1 MIDVKPK
8 FQAIVF
14 IFATFIISA
23 IEEYFIIRDSGMNNL
38 LRIVA
43 LMWTPGLIGFAL
55 ALIFDR
61 NLQSLGFKNPDWK
74 STIAAY
80 CVPAVAAMLIVLL
93 LIASRVAEFEIGE
106 DLILKKGS
114 VHLVLAQALLILPTM
129 GVAVSFLS
137 AIGEEIGWRGFLTSK
152 LKELSFNKRNL
163 IIGLIWSMWHWPLIL
178 FANYASSEKP
188 WVNVI
193 CFTVAVTSFS
203 FFLGYLRSISN
214 SVFPAG
220 LAHAGHNVWMQA
232 VIPVFYKAGPLVP
245 YLGGESGLFCAI
257 IYAAM
262 ALFIV
267 RKYKPQN

>member
-1 MIDVKPK
+1 MKPK
-8 FQAIVF
+8 NQAV
-14 IFATFIISA
+14 IFVLTTFIISGV
-23 IEEYFIIRDSGMNNL
+23 EEYFVIRDNGMNDL
-38 LRIVA
+38 LRIIA
-43 LMWTPGLIGFAL
+43 LMWTPGLVGFAL

-61 NLQSLGFKNPDWK
+61 NLQSLGFKKPDWK
-74 STIAAY
+74 SILAAY
-80 CVPAVAAMLIVLL
+80 CVPAIAAMLIVLL
-93 LIASRVAEFEIGE
+93 LIASRVADFEIGE

-114 VHLVLAQALLILPTM
+114 VHLVLAQALLILPTI

-152 LKELSFNKRNL
+152 LKDLSFNKRNL
-163 IIGLIWSMWHWPLIL
+163 IIGLVWSMWHWPLIL
-178 FANYASSEKP
+178 FANYASSDKP

-193 CFTVAVTSFS
+193 CFTIAVTSFS
-203 FFLGYLRSISN
+203 FFLGYLRSRSN

-245 YLGGESGLFCAI
+245 YFGGESGVFCAI

-267 RKYKPQN
+267 RKYQLQS